1 MAGVKVRFKMI
12 IGFTC
17 STRQRL
23 VNSETIIIQMLIYH
37 SDQPNFSNTDRKTS
51 ACAPSISGKSLKGT
65 TRVLHSYDYRSQQ
78 VTQALLKRVDVLHA
92 QQCPDNGTINAN
104 VVS

>member
-23 VNSETIIIQMLIYH
+23 VNSETTIQKLECC
-37 SDQPNFSNTDRKTS
+37 PFTLCT
-51 ACAPSISGKSLKGT
+51 L
-65 TRVLHSYDYRSQQ
+65 L
-78 VTQALLKRVDVLHA
+78 VTQARLKRVDVMHA